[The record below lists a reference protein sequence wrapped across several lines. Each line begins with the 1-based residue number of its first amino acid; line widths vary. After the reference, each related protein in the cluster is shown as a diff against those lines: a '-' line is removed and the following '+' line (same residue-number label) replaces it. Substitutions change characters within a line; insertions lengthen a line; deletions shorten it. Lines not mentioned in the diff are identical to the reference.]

1 MTNFRFQMRKVAT
14 IVACL
19 AVTTMFAAC
28 DKKNGDDDDGG
39 GDGKIDKE
47 IIGYWTYS
55 RAGTPYN
62 KNCYYNFYKDGS
74 FDHLRSDGSLSQ
86 AKGNF
91 STSGKKVYF
100 TNVVN
105 SSNNGDIKCSDTVFE
120 YEIGTD
126 NEGKYLL
133 ISEFVFNQGHI
144 DISWGLKYRKK

>member
-1 MTNFRFQMRKVAT
+1 MFKNRFNLR
-14 IVACL
+14 IVAAIVAYL
-19 AVTTMFAAC
+19 AVTTVLVAC
-28 DKKNGDDDDGG
+28 DKTNGDDG
-39 GDGKIDKE
+39 GDGKLDKD
-47 IIGYWTYS
+47 IIGYWTYT
-55 RAGTPYN
+55 RQMTPTN

-91 STSGKKVYF
+91 STSGNKVYF

-105 SSNNGDIKCSDTVFE
+105 SSHSGDIKCSNTVFE

-126 NEGKYLL
+126 SEGKYLL
-133 ISEFVFNQGHI
+133 ITEFVFNQEYI